1 MRYLAA
7 CVVGAALTIVS
18 LEAANY
24 CVDLA
29 AQTGGTP
36 AWTMNDAT
44 NVAVLAVAAM
54 CYAGLLQVRAIL
66 REMRKERTR

>member
-1 MRYLAA
+1 MRYVAVCLIA
-7 CVVGAALTIVS
+7 AALTVAAM
-18 LEAANY
+18 EVANY

-36 AWTMNDAT
+36 AWTEGDAAFI
-44 NVAVLAVAAM
+44 AVLAVAAM
-54 CYAGLLQVRAIL
+54 CGAGLLQVRAIL

>member
-1 MRYLAA
+1 MRYLIATFVA
-7 CVVGAALTIVS
+7 AALTVAA

-29 AQTGGTP
+29 PQTGGGP